1 MKEKERKMGMRK
13 SEKEKEEDRRMR
25 TEMPLRLNRR
35 YKRDFGLIAKI
46 RTREKE
52 SQLETE

>member
-1 MKEKERKMGMRK
+1 MGMRK
-13 SEKEKEEDRRMR
+13 SEKEKEEERRMR
-25 TEMPLRLNRR
+25 TEMPLLLNRR

-52 SQLETE
+52 SRLETE